1 MACKNNKKNRRRAVF
16 YGINKFDYEARE
28 NLAKGHLPSVETP
41 TEKDKEAKSN
51 PGNEQTE
58 AWASKITVVQAI
70 PRKAQ
75 ADVFEH
81 FKGLETRTDLKDKM
95 Q

>member
-28 NLAKGHLPSVETP
+28 NLAKGHPSLVEAL
-41 TEKDKEAKSN
+41 TEKDKKVKSN
-51 PGNEQTE
+51 PENEQTE
-58 AWASKITVVQAI
+58 AWAPKITVVQTTS
-70 PRKAQ
+70 RKAQ
-75 ADVFEH
+75 ANVFEY
-81 FKGLETRTDLKDKM
+81 FEGLEMRTDLKDKM

>member
-1 MACKNNKKNRRRAVF
+1 M
-16 YGINKFDYEARE
+16 
-28 NLAKGHLPSVETP
+28 KGHPPPVETP
-41 TEKDKEAKSN
+41 TEKDKEVEPSSE
-51 PGNEQTE
+51 NEWTE
-58 AWASKITVVQAI
+58 AQASKITVVQTTS
-70 PRKAQ
+70 RKAQ